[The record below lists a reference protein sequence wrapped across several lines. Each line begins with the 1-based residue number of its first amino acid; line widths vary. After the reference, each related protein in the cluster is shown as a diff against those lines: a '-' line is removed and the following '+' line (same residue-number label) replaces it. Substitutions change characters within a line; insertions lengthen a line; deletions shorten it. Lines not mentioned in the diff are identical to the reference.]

1 MNPIIQEITAA
12 QVKKDTTPFKVG
24 DGVRVHTKVRE
35 GDKERVQIFA
45 GIVIARKGHGIHET
59 FTVRRI
65 SYGEGVER
73 VFPVNSPNIEQVEVE
88 RESENMRAR
97 LYYLRHRTGKAA
109 VAIKEKDR
117 AAQIHAQHVAA
128 KKAAAAAPAVVPAPA
143 EATAGVVAPPPVA
156 PATAPTPA

>member
-12 QVKKDTTPFKVG
+12 QVNKAITPFKVG

-35 GDKERVQIFA
+35 ADKERIQIYS

-73 VFPVNSPNIEQVEVE
+73 VFPVNSPNIEKIEVE
-88 RESENMRAR
+88 RESENMKAR
-97 LYYLRHRTGKAA
+97 LYYLRRRLGKAA

-117 AAQIHAQHVAA
+117 AAEIHAQHLAEKAVTTVAP
-128 KKAAAAAPAVVPAPA
+128 AAPA
-143 EATAGVVAPPPVA
+143 
-156 PATAPTPA
+156 PATSAS

>member
-1 MNPIIQEITAA
+1 MNPIINEITAA
-12 QVKKDTTPFKVG
+12 QVKKDIAPFKVG

-35 GDKERVQIFA
+35 GDKERVQIYS

-73 VFPVNSPNIEQVEVE
+73 VFPVNSPNIEKIEVE
-88 RESENMRAR
+88 RESETMKAR
-97 LYYLRHRTGKAA
+97 LYYLRNRTGKAA

-117 AAQIHAQHVAA
+117 SAEIHAAKVASTT
-128 KKAAAAAPAVVPAPA
+128 AAAAATPAPA
-143 EATAGVVAPPPVA
+143 SAS
-156 PATAPTPA
+156 